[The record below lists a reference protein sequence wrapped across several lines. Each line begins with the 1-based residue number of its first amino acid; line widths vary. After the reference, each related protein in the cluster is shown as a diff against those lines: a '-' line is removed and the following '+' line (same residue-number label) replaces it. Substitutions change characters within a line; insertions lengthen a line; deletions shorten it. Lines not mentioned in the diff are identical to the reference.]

1 MSCVMWDFCLDPP
14 NRTFFLCSTI
24 SLVSF
29 VFLLFL
35 EARLFFFSLAAR
47 RFSFIPSIYKCI
59 IVSG

>member
-1 MSCVMWDFCLDPP
+1 MPCVMWDFCFDPP
-14 NRTFFLCSTI
+14 SKTCFLCSTI

-35 EARLFFFSLAAR
+35 EAHLFSLAAP